1 MDANVDMQRRLTWK
15 EIMENGSLESYSPY
29 FTQDMLWAKTYVGH
43 LWVNIN
49 DGNLP
54 YHSRN
59 FIEIHFSTV
68 AIQGSKI

>member
-1 MDANVDMQRRLTWK
+1 MDANLDMQRRLTWK
-15 EIMENGSLESYSPY
+15 EIMENGSLESCSPH
-29 FTQDMLWAKTYVGH
+29 FTKVMLWAKTYVGH
-43 LWVNIN
+43 LWVSIN

-54 YHSRN
+54 YDSRN